1 MNQGDGA
8 AFPMLTRCEPL
19 DYEEIAR
26 KYEAINDFDNAEK
39 YYKLA
44 NTPSARQALGA
55 LFARVTEA
63 TFLAS
68 RIFFHSYRFLF
79 ACYYFL
85 HQTDQTRGL
94 YHLTEYYMHS

>member
-1 MNQGDGA
+1 MSQGDGA
-8 AFPMLTRCEPL
+8 SLLILTKGEQQ

-63 TFLAS
+63 TFSES
-68 RIFFHSYRFLF
+68 RIFFRS
-79 ACYYFL
+79 
-85 HQTDQTRGL
+85 
-94 YHLTEYYMHS
+94 